1 MTTTSK
7 DFVVK
12 NGLVVNNG
20 ASFGDSITIGSPVS
34 DNHAATKLYVDD
46 IVSSLS
52 EGSSVEVSNTEPES
66 SSNGDFWLDTNIDR
80 LKVFYGGMWI
90 TLATY
95 EDAEAVTQ
103 HVHDTS
109 IDGTGFI
116 VDTFQDSPEIGEEP
130 VQFLD
135 GGAPSTSVFESVIDG
150 GTI

>member
-12 NGLVVNNG
+12 NGLVVTNG
-20 ASFGDSITIGSPVS
+20 ATFGDSVIIGQPTSN
-34 DNHAATKLYVDD
+34 NHAATKLYVDN
-46 IVSSLS
+46 IVSSIS
-52 EGSSVEVSNTEPES
+52 GGSSVEVSNTEPS
-66 SSNGDFWLDTNIDR
+66 SPSNGDFWLDTNIDR
-80 LKVFYGGMWI
+80 LKVYYGGIWI

-109 IDGTGFI
+109 IDGTGFVI
-116 VDTFQDSPEIGEEP
+116 DTFEDSPEIGEEP
-130 VQFLD
+130 IQYLD
-135 GGAPSTSVFESVIDG
+135 GGSPETTVFESVIDG